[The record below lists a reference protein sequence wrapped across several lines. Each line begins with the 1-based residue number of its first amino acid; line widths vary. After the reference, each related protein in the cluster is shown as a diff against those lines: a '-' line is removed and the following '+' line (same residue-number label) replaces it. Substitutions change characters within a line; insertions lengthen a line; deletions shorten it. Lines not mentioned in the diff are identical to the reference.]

1 MTTLFIVEYK
11 AFQPIN
17 ETNIIGHDPI
27 TKKDDATGVLITM
40 TKRQLDTSS
49 AVFNIIVENPN
60 NVPNTIT
67 GNLEVPFPEKNGKT
81 QIIKINNVIE
91 FMLSVKYIE
100 DITTPNVSVN
110 TNTNASASTS
120 VITNASTSVIT
131 NASIN
136 KMTAMGDNI
145 LNDDFIPANKKSFA
159 DKVKNSSKSTT
170 ELNMYKNANQ
180 SRVSIKVNPKLNKSL
195 YNIIDKYRDEINKD
209 RCFRFNEKSNCLI
222 SASYKNIENIEVCK
236 QCKNKLVLGAK
247 KLNITEYQCSE
258 CSDIVYIGDNGLP
271 NHEKCNSCLGK
282 AKTILKR

>member
-40 TKRQLDTSS
+40 TKRQLGDSS

-67 GNLEVPFPEKNGKT
+67 GNLEIPFPEKNTKT
-81 QIIKINNVIE
+81 PIIKINNVIE
-91 FMLSVKYIE
+91 FMLSVKYIQ
-100 DITTPNVSVN
+100 DTPTEMATNSSNVSN
-110 TNTNASASTS
+110 TTLNNTLSNTS
-120 VITNASTSVIT
+120 SSD
-131 NASIN
+131 
-136 KMTAMGDNI
+136 G
-145 LNDDFIPANKKSFA
+145 FIPANKKTFA
-159 DKVKNSSKSTT
+159 DKVKNASKATT
-170 ELNMYKNANQ
+170 EEPKLNMYKNSSQN
-180 SRVSIKVNPKLNKSL
+180 RVNIKVNPKLAKPL
-195 YNIIDKYRDEINKD
+195 YDIIDKYREEINKD

-222 SASYKNIENIEVCK
+222 ASSYKNIENIEVCK

-247 KLNITEYQCSE
+247 KLNITEYQCID

-271 NHEKCNSCLGK
+271 THNKCNSCLGR
-282 AKTILKR
+282 LKR